1 MPSVTRRGRNTEKQ
15 KHINRTKT
23 RSSLIVLKQTAHETG
38 IIGNTRHMLRIFIN
52 LIQGVEVMH
61 IWFLSDMRAIVCL
74 LHILDIC
81 HKIFS
86 SRALIFIHLFIYL
99 TLLFPISFRTSVIT
113 RKQRQTASK
122 LFFFFFFLSWK
133 QEVWGGKKKKNEKL
147 YHLHVPQLLIWFN
160 LENISGKFSLKWQR

>member
-99 TLLFPISFRTSVIT
+99 TLLFPISFRTSVII

-122 LFFFFFFLSWK
+122 LFFSFFFLSWK

>member
-99 TLLFPISFRTSVIT
+99 TLLFPISFRTSVII